1 MKAIVYQK
9 YGSPDVLK
17 YEEIEKPTAGE
28 DEVLIKIHAASVNP
42 LDYHFMRGTPFAVR
56 LFSGLRK
63 PKITRLG
70 RDVSGIVET
79 VGKKVTQFKPGD
91 AVYGTCRGAFAEYA
105 CTSESSVVI
114 KPNNVTFEQAAAVPI
129 AAFTALQALRDKGQ
143 IQHGQNVLING
154 AAGGVGTFAVQ
165 MAKSFG
171 AQVTGVCSTRNME
184 MVRSIGADNV
194 IDYTKVNFTK
204 TGQHYDMIF
213 DCYANQSLLAY
224 RRALKENGKHITVGG
239 PGGSLIGIIA
249 GSISALVLSL
259 LLGKK
264 FLSFLART
272 NQKDLMKINELIA
285 DGKVTPVIDRSYGL
299 SEVRE
304 AIQHVEEGHAR
315 GKVIITFEDDSITK
329 MRAAK

>member
-1 MKAIVYQK
+1 MKAIVYRQ

-17 YEEIEKPTAGE
+17 YEEIEKPTAGD
-28 DEVLIKIHAASVNP
+28 DEILIKVHAASVNP

-91 AVYGTCRGAFAEYA
+91 AVYGTCRGAFAKYA
-105 CTSESSVVI
+105 CTSETAVVI

-171 AQVTGVCSTRNME
+171 AHVTGVCSTRNME

-204 TGQHYDMIF
+204 TGQRYDMIF

-224 RRALKENGKHITVGG
+224 RRALKENG
-239 PGGSLIGIIA
+239 
-249 GSISALVLSL
+249 
-259 LLGKK
+259 
-264 FLSFLART
+264 
-272 NQKDLMKINELIA
+272 
-285 DGKVTPVIDRSYGL
+285 
-299 SEVRE
+299 
-304 AIQHVEEGHAR
+304 
-315 GKVIITFEDDSITK
+315 
-329 MRAAK
+329 